1 MSIPEFKELLHKYNT
16 GTCTEEEKA
25 LIETWYTG
33 FELKD
38 TTPLTDEQVA
48 EILALRPAIATER
61 TLRPGTKWIAA
72 AAAILVFILAGVYLA
87 GRKQAVQQ
95 VAKVQTDVLPGSNKA
110 VLTLFN
116 GKKIVLT
123 SAQKG
128 KLAYQGNTIINKTAD
143 DKLVYASQG
152 NSTSAA
158 MVYNTLTTPRGG
170 QYHLVLADGTNVLLN
185 AASSIKY
192 PAQFTGSERK
202 VEITGEVYF
211 EVVHDKNKPFRV
223 VAGEQTVEDLGTK
236 FDIDAYGDE
245 PIIKTTL
252 LEGSIQVSR
261 AGGTSA
267 VLKPGEASVLTSD
280 RLKITNGDTEEAI
293 AWKNGDFIFKN
304 QNLQAIMKNVARW
317 YDIDVKY
324 GELKNRNLTY
334 SGEVSRS
341 KNLSAV
347 LQMLESTGQVKF
359 KIEGN
364 NVRVSN

>member
-1 MSIPEFKELLHKYNT
+1 MSEPDFKELLHKYNT
-16 GTCTEEEKA
+16 GTCTEQEKA
-25 LIETWYTG
+25 LIETWYMG
-33 FELKD
+33 FELKNA
-38 TTPLTDEQVA
+38 PQLTDKQVA
-48 EILALRPAIATER
+48 EILALNPTIATER
-61 TLRPGTKWIAA
+61 TLRTGIRWIAA
-72 AAAILVFILAGVYLA
+72 AAAILVFVLAGVYFVN
-87 GRKQAVQQ
+87 RKQLVPQL
-95 VAKVQTDVLPGSNKA
+95 AKVQTDVLPGSNKA
-110 VLTLFN
+110 VLTLYN

-143 DKLVYASQG
+143 DQLVYASQG
-152 NSTSAA
+152 NSTASA
-158 MVYNTLTTPRGG
+158 MVYNTLNTPRGG
-170 QYHLVLADGTNVLLN
+170 QYHLVLADGTNVWLN

-192 PAQFTGSERK
+192 PTQFTGNERR

-223 VAGEQTVEDLGTK
+223 IAGDQTVEDLGTR
-236 FDIDAYGDE
+236 FDINAYGDE

-252 LEGSIQVSR
+252 LEGSIQVSKT
-261 AGGTSA
+261 GGTSTI
-267 VLKPGEASVLTSD
+267 LKPGEASVLTSD
-280 RLKITNGDTEEAI
+280 HIKITNADTEEAI

-324 GELKNRNLTY
+324 GDLKNKNLTY

-359 KIEGN
+359 KVQGN